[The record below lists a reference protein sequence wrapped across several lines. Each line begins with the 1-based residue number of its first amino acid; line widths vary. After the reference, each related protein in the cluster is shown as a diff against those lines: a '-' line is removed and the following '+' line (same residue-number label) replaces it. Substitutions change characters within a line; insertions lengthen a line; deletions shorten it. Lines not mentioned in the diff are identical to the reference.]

1 MGVDYRKGWGY
12 VQDIKAI
19 VAKNIA
25 ALRGAREMTQ
35 LELAEKLNYSDKAV
49 SKWERGESLPDITVL
64 IAIADLF
71 EVSLDQLLR
80 PETDSQF
87 IRAKRASRRRR
98 KNHGFITGMCVVL
111 VWLLAILLFIILDIL
126 AKTAWGPWL
135 PFLYA
140 IPATLVVWLIFNS
153 LWFNLRR
160 NFLIVSLL
168 MWSVLG
174 SLFITLFFAGFTVWS
189 IFALGVPGQIII
201 WLWSKLRYKTEEN

>member
-1 MGVDYRKGWGY
+1 M
-12 VQDIKAI
+12 QDIKAI

-71 EVSLDQLLR
+71 EVSLDHLLR
-80 PETDSQF
+80 PETDSKF
-87 IRAKRASRRRR
+87 IRAKRASRRRH

-126 AKTAWGPWL
+126 AKTTWGPWL

-153 LWFNLRR
+153 MWFNPRR
-160 NFLIVSLL
+160 NFFIISLL

-174 SLFITLFFAGFTVWS
+174 SLFITLLFAGFTVWS
-189 IFALGVPGQIII
+189 IFALGIPGQVIV
-201 WLWSKLRYKTEEN
+201 WLWSKLRYKNEDAE

>member
-1 MGVDYRKGWGY
+1 M
-12 VQDIKAI
+12 QDIKPI

-87 IRAKRASRRRR
+87 KRAKRASRRRHN
-98 KNHGFITGMCVVL
+98 NHAFITGMCIVL
-111 VWLLAILLFIILDIL
+111 VWLLAMLMFIIFDIL
-126 AKTAWGPWL
+126 AKTTWGPWL

-140 IPATLVVWLIFNS
+140 FPATLVVWLIFNS
-153 LWFNLRR
+153 LWFNARR

-168 MWSVLG
+168 MWSLLG
-174 SLFITLFFAGFTVWS
+174 ALFITLLFAGFPVWK
-189 IFALGVPGQIII
+189 IFALGIPGQIIVY
-201 WLWSKLRYKTEEN
+201 LWSKLRSKIEETN